1 MVTILKG
8 LCQPPAPIKSFI
20 QSGPFEFWRGH
31 GPHHPKLKHPTRN
44 MDWATWISPSS
55 VSNSPPV
62 AWSWTERTV
71 VSFLSDR
78 GEYHIWPG
86 MAPMFPREPGWM
98 RELDSCKSHPA
109 PSFPAGDIEL
119 SSASAVGN
127 TSLIMRNEQRGGH
140 QGRIA
145 RTPLDV
151 WEAVFRTPPVPC
163 LNRRN
168 LVLFSSS
175 AHEPTWSTICF
186 FLESV
191 S

>member
-1 MVTILKG
+1 MRRMVTILKG

-44 MDWATWISPSS
+44 MDWAAWIWPSS
-55 VSNSPPV
+55 LSNSPPV
-62 AWSWTERTV
+62 SGSWTERTV

-78 GEYHIWPG
+78 GEYHMWPG

-98 RELDSCKSHPA
+98 RELDSCKSHLA

-127 TSLIMRNEQRGGH
+127 TSLIMRNDPARGGIKVASLAPPWTFGRPYSVPH
-140 QGRIA
+140 QYLALIDDTLFCFPPQPTSQPGA
-145 RTPLDV
+145 PF
-151 WEAVFRTPPVPC
+151 VF
-163 LNRRN
+163 
-168 LVLFSSS
+168 F
-175 AHEPTWSTICF
+175 
-186 FLESV
+186 
-191 S
+191 